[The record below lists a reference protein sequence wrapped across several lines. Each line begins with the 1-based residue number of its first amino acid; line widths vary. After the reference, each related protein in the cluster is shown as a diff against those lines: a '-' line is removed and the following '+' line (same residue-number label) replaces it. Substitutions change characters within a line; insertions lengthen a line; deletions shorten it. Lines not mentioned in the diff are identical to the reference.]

1 MDQPKNGH
9 FGKLTVSVRLARGA
23 LPVEGASVVITGA
36 EEGEE
41 NVLYTLETDRSGNT
55 PPVSL
60 PAPPA
65 ENSLTPGH
73 PGAVSFSYHVL
84 TDKPGYIG
92 VRNLFVPIYDG
103 VTAIQN
109 VAFVPLP
116 EGAERSPYPSDVLR
130 YSETD
135 RPDL

>member
-1 MDQPKNGH
+1 MNQRQNDH
-9 FGKLTVSVRLARGA
+9 FGKLTVTVRQARGA
-23 LPVEGASVVITGA
+23 LPVEGASVVIAGA
-36 EEGEE
+36 EEGFET
-41 NVLYTLETDRSGNT
+41 VLYTLTTDRSGNT
-55 PPVSL
+55 PTVSL

-65 ENSLTPGH
+65 ENSLTPGFQ
-73 PGAVSFSYHVL
+73 GAVSFSYHIL

-109 VAFVPLP
+109 VSFVPCQAGS
-116 EGAERSPYPSDVLR
+116 EQSPYPGDVLR
-130 YSETD
+130 YNENE

>member
-1 MDQPKNGH
+1 MNQPQNGH
-9 FGKLTVSVRLARGA
+9 FGKLTVTVRQAGGA
-23 LPVEGASVVITGA
+23 LPVEGASVIITGA
-36 EEGEE
+36 EEGSEA
-41 NVLYTLETDRSGNT
+41 VLYTLITDRSGNT
-55 PPVSL
+55 PVVSL

-65 ENSLTPGH
+65 ENSLTPGFR
-73 PGAVSFSYHVL
+73 GAVSFSYHIL

-109 VAFVPLP
+109 VSFVPLP
-116 EGAERSPYPSDVLR
+116 AGSERSPYPADVLR
-130 YSETD
+130 YNECD